1 VIHRR
6 EIVSSL
12 LSAALLAPFKSMA
25 QPSRKV
31 WRVGYL
37 SAGSR
42 SPDGAPPAAF
52 RQALTDLGYV
62 DGQNVTY
69 IGRWAEG
76 KIDRLSALAS
86 ELVGMK
92 ADAIVA
98 FGGGPAAQAL
108 KLATASIPIV
118 FAGAGDPVGVRLVHS
133 LSRPGGNVTGISAQ
147 ATELSAKRLDLLKA
161 MVPKATR
168 IAVLWNADDPAMTLR
183 YQEIEKVAPVL
194 GVTIQPLGVREPDD
208 LEMAFSAMQKERPH
222 GFLLVTDSLTFL
234 NRKRIIGFAA
244 EQNIPAM
251 YEFGYLVRDGGLM
264 SYGPDDADTLRRAAL
279 FVDKILKGAKPG
291 ELPVEQPTRYYL
303 VLNLR
308 TARGLALTVP
318 QSMLLSADE
327 VVPQ

>member
-1 VIHRR
+1 MIHRR

-52 RQALTDLGYV
+52 RQALADRGYV

-76 KIDRLSALAS
+76 KIDRLSTLAS
-86 ELVGMK
+86 EPVGMK

-108 KLATASIPIV
+108 KLATSSIPIV

-133 LSRPGGNVTGISAQ
+133 LPGGNVTGISAQ
-147 ATELSAKRLDLLKA
+147 ATELSAKRLELLKA
-161 MVPKATR
+161 MVPKGTR
-168 IAVLWNADDPAMTLR
+168 IADLWNADDPAMTLR

-208 LEMAFSAMQKERPH
+208 LEMAFSAMQKARPD
-222 GFLLVTDSLTFL
+222 GFSLVTDSLTLL
-234 NRKRIIGFAA
+234 NRKRIIDFAA
-244 EQNIPAM
+244 EQNIPA
-251 YEFGYLVRDGGLM
+251 
-264 SYGPDDADTLRRAAL
+264 
-279 FVDKILKGAKPG
+279 I
-291 ELPVEQPTRYYL
+291 
-303 VLNLR
+303 
-308 TARGLALTVP
+308 
-318 QSMLLSADE
+318 
-327 VVPQ
+327 

>member
-1 VIHRR
+1 VIDRR

-12 LSAALLAPFKSMA
+12 LSAALLVPFKTMA

-42 SPDGAPPAAF
+42 SADGAPPAAF
-52 RQALTDLGYV
+52 RQALADRGYV

-76 KIDRLSALAS
+76 KIDRLSTLAS
-86 ELVGMK
+86 EPVGMK

-108 KLATASIPIV
+108 KLATSSIPIV

-183 YQEIEKVAPVL
+183 YQEIEKVAPVYSS
-194 GVTIQPLGVREPDD
+194 GWSF
-208 LEMAFSAMQKERPH
+208 FSLARPAN
-222 GFLLVTDSLTFL
+222 SLTSLAICAMPFL
-234 NRKRIIGFAA
+234 FAPRMTGVINPSSIA
-244 EQNIPAM
+244 TA
-251 YEFGYLVRDGGLM
+251 
-264 SYGPDDADTLRRAAL
+264 T
-279 FVDKILKGAKPG
+279 
-291 ELPVEQPTRYYL
+291 PT
-303 VLNLR
+303 
-308 TARGLALTVP
+308 
-318 QSMLLSADE
+318 SASS
-327 VVPQ
+327 